1 MRIHQYLR
9 LPVIICSMLLVFT
22 ISGCSNNNTVE
33 EVTPQSEKVDYF
45 KNFDEEK
52 NFMINQA
59 FEAVK
64 KTGEEPEFWYTD
76 NADFSKSNDYSA
88 YSGAIKCK
96 DGKLAHVHIQ
106 YDMQDTAD
114 LNEDLVRMS
123 DDEISQLPEGRVYDI
138 THYKSIPRVYSAD
151 ATISENYLDD

>member
-1 MRIHQYLR
+1 
-9 LPVIICSMLLVFT
+9 
-22 ISGCSNNNTVE
+22 
-33 EVTPQSEKVDYF
+33 
-45 KNFDEEK
+45 
-52 NFMINQA
+52 MINQA

-64 KTGEEPEFWYTD
+64 KTGEDPEFWYTD
-76 NADFSKSNDYSA
+76 DGDFSKSNNYSA
-88 YSGAIKCK
+88 CIGSIKCK

-138 THYKSIPRVYSAD
+138 TDYKSIPRVYSAD